1 MLKFREL
8 RTIAKDLER
17 LDSYKVDRKV
27 EFQFAV
33 FVVALLNAVDF
44 SLGLFEI
51 YEEAG
56 AQRQRFVVLVLK
68 NDY

>member
-8 RTIAKDLER
+8 RTIARDLEC

-33 FVVALLNAVDF
+33 FVVALLSAVDF
-44 SLGLFEI
+44 NSGLFEI
-51 YEEAG
+51 YEKLERRG
-56 AQRQRFVVLVLK
+56 NVS
-68 NDY
+68 